1 MQPPPASRM
10 RALLAHAGPL
20 VHVDHAHRVAPT
32 GFAQTTINGHVYNVY
47 EKGEAVWYTDSFGHK
62 HEAIVI
68 MVGGITPLQEGDPSK
83 GGVVQEYTVR
93 TGKDIVRD
101 VMHARLS
108 PRSDTDYTA
117 KGDQRRYCVVVRR
130 RP

>member
-32 GFAQTTINGHVYNVY
+32 GYAQTKINGRVYNVY
-47 EKGEAVWYTDSFGHK
+47 ERGEAVWYTDAGGHK
-62 HEAIVI
+62 HEAIVTL
-68 MVGGITPLQEGDPSK
+68 VGGITPLQEGDPSQ

-93 TGKDIVRD
+93 IGNGRERD
-101 VMHARLS
+101 VMHAQLS
-108 PRSDTDYTA
+108 PRNPNHDTA
-117 KGDQRRYCVVVRR
+117 KGDQRRFCVVVRQSR
-130 RP
+130 